1 MRDRNW
7 YIETWFP
14 LHFVVSLFGKQIFV
28 IFPVIRPL
36 LAVFGLSVNV
46 CAVINN
52 VWSLLKSG
60 GNSVPCHGIW
70 QLQLANR
77 LPEVWWNLSIA
88 DFLAWERIINSFVE
102 QSLVIYRRVWILF
115 GLFNFVFWWICINVY
130 KFENGEIPSSNFPR
144 VQMIATVF
152 CAKIWKLEQNIWKI
166 PWAMVILGEL
176 FQIIWVQM
184 TCIEN
189 LMENHKKDQPR
200 TFWSYT
206 CLSLETTI

>member
-28 IFPVIRPL
+28 IFLVTRPL

-77 LPEVWWNLSIA
+77 LQEVWWNLSIW
-88 DFLAWERIINSFVE
+88 DFLAWERIINSLVE
-102 QSLVIYRRVWILF
+102 QSSDIYRRVWIHT
-115 GLFNFVFWWICINVY
+115 GLFHFVFWWIYIN
-130 KFENGEIPSSNFPR
+130 K
-144 VQMIATVF
+144 
-152 CAKIWKLEQNIWKI
+152 
-166 PWAMVILGEL
+166 
-176 FQIIWVQM
+176 
-184 TCIEN
+184 
-189 LMENHKKDQPR
+189 
-200 TFWSYT
+200 
-206 CLSLETTI
+206 CL

>member
-14 LHFVVSLFGKQIFV
+14 LQFVVSLFGKQIFV
-28 IFPVIRPL
+28 IFPVTRPL

-70 QLQLANR
+70 QLQLANC
-77 LPEVWWNLSIA
+77 LPEVWWNLSIV

-102 QSLVIYRRVWILF
+102 QSLDIYRRVWIHT
-115 GLFNFVFWWICINVY
+115 GLLNFVFWWICIN
-130 KFENGEIPSSNFPR
+130 K
-144 VQMIATVF
+144 
-152 CAKIWKLEQNIWKI
+152 
-166 PWAMVILGEL
+166 
-176 FQIIWVQM
+176 
-184 TCIEN
+184 
-189 LMENHKKDQPR
+189 
-200 TFWSYT
+200 
-206 CLSLETTI
+206 CL

>member
-115 GLFNFVFWWICINVY
+115 GLFNFVFWWICINVWEWWNSFIQFS
-130 KFENGEIPSSNFPR
+130 KSSNDCNCVLCKNLKTR
-144 VQMIATVF
+144 TEY
-152 CAKIWKLEQNIWKI
+152 LEDS
-166 PWAMVILGEL
+166 LGDGY
-176 FQIIWVQM
+176 FGGIIS
-184 TCIEN
+184 N
-189 LMENHKKDQPR
+189 
-200 TFWSYT
+200 Y
-206 CLSLETTI
+206 LSADDMYWEFDGKP